1 MKKLILNQIKKFS
14 YSKSGEKMSTGLN
27 LIKELREKTGVG
39 FLDCKLALNENNNNL
54 EASIDYLRKK
64 GLAKA
69 SKKSSRE
76 ANEGV
81 VSVYNSKNK
90 TVLLKI
96 NTETDFA
103 AKNDVFLNFV
113 DEIGDIA
120 IKINSNIDREGFLDL
135 VYENKK
141 ISDRFTEIIS
151 KIGEN
156 ILLSDL
162 IIIEHD
168 DTNTAFYVH
177 NAYRSNSG
185 KIISIVKYS
194 TKKLDNFI
202 EKFSKNICMHIAASK
217 PEAIDIKD
225 LHPTLVEREKN
236 VQRESI
242 VSSGKPANIVEK
254 ILEGKMNKFY
264 SEVTLLNQTYIINPD
279 QTVRDAINE
288 ISKDYSYSLI
298 SYKLILV
305 N

>member
-1 MKKLILNQIKKFS
+1 
-14 YSKSGEKMSTGLN
+14 MSTGIN
-27 LIKELREKTGVG
+27 LIKELRGKTGVG
-39 FLDCKLALNENNNNL
+39 FLDCKIALKENNNNL

-69 SKKSSRE
+69 SKKSSRD

-81 VSVYNSKNK
+81 VSVYNTKNK
-90 TVLLKI
+90 SVLLKI

-113 DEIGDIA
+113 DEIGKIA
-120 IKINSNIDREGFLDL
+120 ININSKIDKYEFLDQ

-156 ILLSDL
+156 ILLGDL
-162 IIIEHD
+162 VIMEHN
-168 DTNTAFYVH
+168 DTNIAYYVH
-177 NAYRSNSG
+177 NSYRSNSG
-185 KIISIVKYS
+185 KIISLVQYS
-194 TKKLDNFI
+194 TKKLDTNI

-217 PEAIDIKD
+217 PEAIDIMNLD
-225 LHPTLVEREKN
+225 STLIEREKK

-242 VSSGKPANIVEK
+242 VSSGKSDKIVEK

-264 SEVTLLNQTYIINPD
+264 SEVTLYNQCYILNPD
-279 QTVRDAINE
+279 QTVREAINE
-288 ISKDYSYSLI
+288 LSKVYSYSLN
-298 SYKLILV
+298 SYKLISV

>member
-1 MKKLILNQIKKFS
+1 
-14 YSKSGEKMSTGLN
+14 MSTEIN

-39 FLDCKLALNENNNNL
+39 FLDCKIALSESNNSL
-54 EASIDYLRKK
+54 EESIDYLRKK

-69 SKKSSRE
+69 SKKSSRD

-81 VSVYNSKNK
+81 VSFYNTKNK
-90 TVLLKI
+90 TVLLKV

-103 AKNDVFLNFV
+103 AKNDIFLDFV
-113 DEIGDIA
+113 DEIGNIA
-120 IKINSNIDREGFLDL
+120 IKLNTNTDKDKFLEE

-168 DTNTAFYVH
+168 ETNIAYYVH

-185 KIISIVKYS
+185 KIISLVQYS
-194 TKKLDNFI
+194 AKKIDANI

-225 LHPTLVEREKN
+225 LDPTFIEREKK
-236 VQRESI
+236 VQRDSI
-242 VSSGKPANIVEK
+242 VSSGKPEK
-254 ILEGKMNKFY
+254 IIEKIIEGKMNKFY
-264 SEVTLLNQTYIINPD
+264 SEVTLLNQIYILNPD
-279 QTVRDAINE
+279 QTVREVINE
-288 ISKDYSYSLI
+288 LSNDYSYSLI
-298 SYKLILV
+298 TFKLLLV

>member
-1 MKKLILNQIKKFS
+1 
-14 YSKSGEKMSTGLN
+14 MSTELN

-39 FLDCKLALNENNNNL
+39 FLDCKIALNENNNSL

-69 SKKSSRE
+69 SKKSSRD

-81 VSVYNSKNK
+81 VSVYNTKNK
-90 TVLLKI
+90 TVLLKM

-113 DEIGDIA
+113 DEIGNIA
-120 IKINSNIDREGFLDL
+120 IKINSNTDKDEFLDK

-141 ISDRFTEIIS
+141 ISDRFTEIIA

-156 ILLSDL
+156 ILLGDL
-162 IIIEHD
+162 TIIEHN
-168 DTNTAFYVH
+168 DTNIAYYVH

-185 KIISIVKYS
+185 KIISLVQYS
-194 TKKLDNFI
+194 TKKFDANI

-217 PEAIDIKD
+217 PEGIDIKD
-225 LHPTLVEREKN
+225 LDPTLIEREKN

-242 VSSGKPANIVEK
+242 VSSGKPKNIVEK

-264 SEVTLLNQTYIINPD
+264 SEVTLFNQSYILNPD
-279 QTVRDAINE
+279 QTVREVINE
-288 ISKDYSYSLI
+288 LSKDYSYSLI
-298 SYKLILV
+298 SFNLILV

>member
-1 MKKLILNQIKKFS
+1 MNNIMTNIK
-14 YSKSGEKMSTGLN
+14 N
-27 LIKELREKTGVG
+27 LREMTGSG
-39 FLDCKLALNENNNNL
+39 FLDCKKAL
-54 EASIDYLRKK
+54 EANDQSIEKSIDYLRKK

-69 SKKSSRE
+69 SKKSSRD

-81 VSVYNSKNK
+81 VSVYNTKNK
-90 TVLLKI
+90 TVLLKV

-113 DEIGDIA
+113 DQIGNIA
-120 IKINSNIDREGFLDL
+120 IKINSNANKDEFLDQ

-162 IIIEHD
+162 IILEHND
-168 DTNTAFYVH
+168 SNIAYYVH

-185 KIISIVKYS
+185 KIISLVHYN
-194 TKKLDNFI
+194 TKKLDTNI

-225 LHPTLVEREKN
+225 LDPTLIEREKH

-242 VSSGKPANIVEK
+242 VSSGKPEKIVEK

-264 SEVTLLNQTYIINPD
+264 SEVTLLNQSYILNPD
-279 QTVRDAINE
+279 QTVREAINE
-288 ISKDYSYSLI
+288 LSKDYSYSLI

>member
-1 MKKLILNQIKKFS
+1 
-14 YSKSGEKMSTGLN
+14 MSTGLN
-27 LIKELREKTGVG
+27 LIKELRGKTGVG
-39 FLDCKLALNENNNNL
+39 FLDCKIALKENNNNL

-69 SKKSSRE
+69 SKKSSRD

-81 VSVYNSKNK
+81 VSVYNTKNK
-90 TVLLKI
+90 SVLLKI

-113 DEIGDIA
+113 DEIGKIA
-120 IKINSNIDREGFLDL
+120 ININSKIDKYEFLDQ

-156 ILLSDL
+156 ILLGDL
-162 IIIEHD
+162 VIMEHN
-168 DTNTAFYVH
+168 DTNIAYYVH
-177 NAYRSNSG
+177 NSYRSNSG
-185 KIISIVKYS
+185 KIISLVQYS
-194 TKKLDNFI
+194 TKKLDTNI

-217 PEAIDIKD
+217 PEAIDIMD
-225 LHPTLVEREKN
+225 LDSTLIEREKK

-242 VSSGKPANIVEK
+242 VSSGKSDKIVEK

-264 SEVTLLNQTYIINPD
+264 SEVTLYNQSYILNPD
-279 QTVRDAINE
+279 QTVREAINE
-288 ISKDYSYSLI
+288 LSKDYSYSLN
-298 SYKLILV
+298 SYKLISV

>member
-1 MKKLILNQIKKFS
+1 
-14 YSKSGEKMSTGLN
+14 MSTGLN
-27 LIKELREKTGVG
+27 LIKELRGKTGVG
-39 FLDCKLALNENNNNL
+39 FLDCKIALKENNNNL

-69 SKKSSRE
+69 SKKSSRD

-81 VSVYNSKNK
+81 VSVYNTKNK
-90 TVLLKI
+90 SVLLKI

-113 DEIGDIA
+113 DEIGKIA
-120 IKINSNIDREGFLDL
+120 ININSKIEKYEFLDQ

-156 ILLSDL
+156 ILLGDL
-162 IIIEHD
+162 VIMEHN
-168 DTNTAFYVH
+168 DTNIAYYVH
-177 NAYRSNSG
+177 NSYRSNSG
-185 KIISIVKYS
+185 KIISLVQYS
-194 TKKLDNFI
+194 TKKLDTNI

-217 PEAIDIKD
+217 PEAIDIMD
-225 LHPTLVEREKN
+225 LDSTLIEREKK

-242 VSSGKPANIVEK
+242 VSSGKSDKIVEK

-264 SEVTLLNQTYIINPD
+264 SEVTLYNQSYILNPD
-279 QTVRDAINE
+279 QTVREAINE
-288 ISKDYSYSLI
+288 LSKDYSYSLN
-298 SYKLILV
+298 SYKLISV

>member
-1 MKKLILNQIKKFS
+1 
-14 YSKSGEKMSTGLN
+14 MSTGLN

-39 FLDCKLALNENNNNL
+39 FLDCKVALNENNNSL

-69 SKKSSRE
+69 SKKSSRD

-81 VSVYNSKNK
+81 VSVYNTKNK
-90 TVLLKI
+90 TVLLKV

-113 DEIGDIA
+113 DEIGNIA
-120 IKINSNIDREGFLDL
+120 IKINSNTDKNEFLDQ
-135 VYENKK
+135 VYENKN

-156 ILLSDL
+156 ILLGDL
-162 IIIEHD
+162 IIIEHN
-168 DTNTAFYVH
+168 DTNIAYYVH

-185 KIISIVKYS
+185 KIISLVQYS
-194 TKKLDNFI
+194 TKTLDTNI

-217 PEAIDIKD
+217 PEAIDIND
-225 LHPTLVEREKN
+225 LDPTLTEREKN

-242 VSSGKPANIVEK
+242 VSSGKPEKIVEK

-264 SEVTLLNQTYIINPD
+264 SEVTLLNQSYILNPD
-279 QTVRDAINE
+279 QTVREVINE
-288 ISKDYSYSLI
+288 LSKDYLYSLI
-298 SYKLILV
+298 SYKLILA

>member
-1 MKKLILNQIKKFS
+1 MP
-14 YSKSGEKMSTGLN
+14 TGLN
-27 LIKELREKTGVG
+27 LIKDLREKTGVG
-39 FLDCKLALNENNNNL
+39 FLDCKIALKENNNNL
-54 EASIDYLRKK
+54 EASIDFLRKK

-81 VSVYNSKNK
+81 VSVYNTKNK
-90 TVLLKI
+90 TVLLKV

-113 DEIGDIA
+113 DEIGNIA
-120 IKINSNIDREGFLDL
+120 IKFNSNTDKDKFLDQ

-156 ILLSDL
+156 ILLGDL
-162 IIIEHD
+162 IILEHN
-168 DTNTAFYVH
+168 DTNIAYYVH

-185 KIISIVKYS
+185 KIISLVLYN
-194 TKKLDNFI
+194 TKKLDTNI
-202 EKFSKNICMHIAASK
+202 EKFSKNICMHIAAFK

-225 LHPTLVEREKN
+225 LDSTLIEREKN
-236 VQRESI
+236 VQRETI
-242 VSSGKPANIVEK
+242 LSSGKPEKIVEK

-264 SEVTLLNQTYIINPD
+264 SEITLFNQSYILKPD
-279 QTVRDAINE
+279 QTVREVINDLP
-288 ISKDYSYSLI
+288 KDYSYRFI

>member
-1 MKKLILNQIKKFS
+1 
-14 YSKSGEKMSTGLN
+14 MSTGLN
-27 LIKELREKTGVG
+27 LIKELRGKTGVG
-39 FLDCKLALNENNNNL
+39 FLDCKIALKENNNNL

-69 SKKSSRE
+69 SKKSSRD

-81 VSVYNSKNK
+81 VSVYNTKNK
-90 TVLLKI
+90 SVLLKI

-113 DEIGDIA
+113 DEIGKIA
-120 IKINSNIDREGFLDL
+120 ININSKIEKYEFLDQ

-156 ILLSDL
+156 ILLGDL
-162 IIIEHD
+162 VIMEHN
-168 DTNTAFYVH
+168 DTNIAYYVH
-177 NAYRSNSG
+177 NSYRSNSG
-185 KIISIVKYS
+185 KIISLVQYS
-194 TKKLDNFI
+194 TKKLDTNI

-217 PEAIDIKD
+217 PEAIDIMD
-225 LHPTLVEREKN
+225 LDSTLIEREKK

-242 VSSGKPANIVEK
+242 VSSGKSDKIVEK

-264 SEVTLLNQTYIINPD
+264 SEVTLLNQSYILSPD
-279 QTVRDAINE
+279 QTVREAINE
-288 ISKDYSYSLI
+288 FSKEYSYSLI

>member
-1 MKKLILNQIKKFS
+1 MNNLMVNIKNLRS
-14 YSKSGEKMSTGLN
+14 MTGA
-27 LIKELREKTGVG
+27 G
-39 FLDCKLALNENNNNL
+39 FLDCKKAL
-54 EASIDYLRKK
+54 EANEQSIKKSIDYLRKK

-69 SKKSSRE
+69 SKKSSRD

-81 VSVYNSKNK
+81 VSVYNTKNK
-90 TVLLKI
+90 TVLLKV

-113 DEIGDIA
+113 DEIGNIV
-120 IKINSNIDREGFLDL
+120 IKINSNTDKYKFLDQ

-156 ILLSDL
+156 ILLGDL
-162 IIIEHD
+162 LILEHN
-168 DTNTAFYVH
+168 DTNIAYYVH

-185 KIISIVKYS
+185 KIISLVQYR
-194 TKKLDNFI
+194 TKKLDTNI

-225 LHPTLVEREKN
+225 LDSTLIEREKN
-236 VQRESI
+236 VQRETI
-242 VSSGKPANIVEK
+242 VSSGKPEKIVEK

-264 SEVTLLNQTYIINPD
+264 SEVTLFNQSYILKPD
-279 QTVRDAINE
+279 QTVREAINDLP
-288 ISKDYSYSLI
+288 KDYSYSLI

>member
-1 MKKLILNQIKKFS
+1 
-14 YSKSGEKMSTGLN
+14 MSSGLN

-39 FLDCKLALNENNNNL
+39 FLDCKIALNENNNDL

-69 SKKSSRE
+69 SKKSSRD

-81 VSVYNSKNK
+81 VSVYNTKNK
-90 TVLLKI
+90 TVLLKV

-113 DEIGDIA
+113 DEIGNIA
-120 IKINSNIDREGFLDL
+120 IKINSNVGKNEFLDQ
-135 VYENKK
+135 VYENQK
-141 ISDRFTEIIS
+141 ISDRFTEVIS

-156 ILLSDL
+156 ILLGDL
-162 IIIEHD
+162 ITIDHN
-168 DTNTAFYVH
+168 DTNIAYYVH

-185 KIISIVKYS
+185 KIISLVEYN
-194 TKKLDNFI
+194 TKKLDTNI
-202 EKFSKNICMHIAASK
+202 EKFSKSICMHIAASK

-225 LHPTLVEREKN
+225 LDPTLIEREKN

-242 VSSGKPANIVEK
+242 ISSGKPEKIIEK

-264 SEVTLLNQTYIINPD
+264 SEVTLLNQNYIINPD
-279 QTVRDAINE
+279 HTVGEAINKL
-288 ISKDYSYSLI
+288 SKDYSYSLI

>member
-1 MKKLILNQIKKFS
+1 
-14 YSKSGEKMSTGLN
+14 MSTGLN

-39 FLDCKLALNENNNNL
+39 FLDCKIALKDNNNNL

-69 SKKSSRE
+69 SKKSSRD

-81 VSVYNSKNK
+81 VSVYNTKNK
-90 TVLLKI
+90 TVLLKV

-113 DEIGDIA
+113 DEIGNIA
-120 IKINSNIDREGFLDL
+120 IKINSNTDKYEFLDQ

-156 ILLSDL
+156 ILLGDL
-162 IIIEHD
+162 IILEHN
-168 DTNTAFYVH
+168 DTNIAYYVH

-185 KIISIVKYS
+185 KIISLVQYS
-194 TKKLDNFI
+194 TKKLDTNI

-225 LHPTLVEREKN
+225 LDPTLIEREKN

-242 VSSGKPANIVEK
+242 VSSGKPEKIVEK

-264 SEVTLLNQTYIINPD
+264 SEVTLLNQSYILNPD
-279 QTVRDAINE
+279 QTVREAINE
-288 ISKDYSYSLI
+288 LSKDYSYSLI

>member
-1 MKKLILNQIKKFS
+1 
-14 YSKSGEKMSTGLN
+14 MSTGLN

-39 FLDCKLALNENNNNL
+39 FLDCKIALKENNNNL
-54 EASIDYLRKK
+54 ESSIDYLRKK

-69 SKKSSRE
+69 SKKLSRD

-81 VSVYNSKNK
+81 VSIYHTKNK
-90 TVLLKI
+90 TVLLKV

-113 DEIGDIA
+113 DEIGNIA
-120 IKINSNIDREGFLDL
+120 IKINSNLDKNEFLDQI
-135 VYENKK
+135 YENKK

-156 ILLSDL
+156 ILLGDL
-162 IIIEHD
+162 IIIENN
-168 DTNTAFYVH
+168 DTNIAYYVH
-177 NAYRSNSG
+177 NSYRSNSG
-185 KIISIVKYS
+185 KIISLVKYS
-194 TKKLDNFI
+194 TKKLDTNI

-217 PEAIDIKD
+217 PESIDIKD
-225 LHPTLVEREKN
+225 LDPTLIEREKN

-242 VSSGKPANIVEK
+242 VSSGKPENIVEK

-264 SEVTLLNQTYIINPD
+264 SEVTLLNQSYVINPD
-279 QTVRDAINE
+279 QTVGEAINE
-288 ISKDYSYSLI
+288 LSNDYSYSLI

>member
-1 MKKLILNQIKKFS
+1 
-14 YSKSGEKMSTGLN
+14 MSTGLN
-27 LIKELREKTGVG
+27 LIKDLREKTGVG
-39 FLDCKLALNENNNNL
+39 FLDCKIALKENNYNL
-54 EASIDYLRKK
+54 EASIDFLRKK

-81 VSVYNSKNK
+81 VSIYNTKNK
-90 TVLLKI
+90 TVLLKV

-113 DEIGDIA
+113 DEIGNIA
-120 IKINSNIDREGFLDL
+120 IIINSNTDKYEFLDQ

-156 ILLSDL
+156 ILLDDL
-162 IIIEHD
+162 IIIEHK
-168 DTNTAFYVH
+168 DTNIAYYVH

-185 KIISIVKYS
+185 KIISLVQYS
-194 TKKLDNFI
+194 TKKLDTNI

-225 LHPTLVEREKN
+225 LDSNLIEREKN
-236 VQRESI
+236 VQRETI
-242 VSSGKPANIVEK
+242 VSSGKPEKIVEK

-264 SEVTLLNQTYIINPD
+264 SEITLFNQSYILKPD
-279 QTVRDAINE
+279 QTVREAINDLP
-288 ISKDYSYSLI
+288 KVYSYSLI

>member
-1 MKKLILNQIKKFS
+1 
-14 YSKSGEKMSTGLN
+14 MSTGIN
-27 LIKELREKTGVG
+27 LIKELRGKTGVG
-39 FLDCKLALNENNNNL
+39 FLDCKIALKENNNNL

-69 SKKSSRE
+69 SKKSSRD

-81 VSVYNSKNK
+81 VSVYNTKNK
-90 TVLLKI
+90 SVLLKI

-113 DEIGDIA
+113 DEIGKIA
-120 IKINSNIDREGFLDL
+120 ININSKIDKYEFLDQ

-156 ILLSDL
+156 ILLGDL
-162 IIIEHD
+162 VIMEHN
-168 DTNTAFYVH
+168 DTNIAYYVH
-177 NAYRSNSG
+177 NSYRSNSG
-185 KIISIVKYS
+185 KIISLVQYS
-194 TKKLDNFI
+194 TKKLDTNI

-217 PEAIDIKD
+217 PEAIDIMD
-225 LHPTLVEREKN
+225 LDSTLIEREKK

-242 VSSGKPANIVEK
+242 VSSGKSDKIVEK

-264 SEVTLLNQTYIINPD
+264 SEVTLYNQSYILNPD
-279 QTVRDAINE
+279 QTVREAINE
-288 ISKDYSYSLI
+288 LSKDYSYSLN
-298 SYKLILV
+298 SYKLISV

>member
-1 MKKLILNQIKKFS
+1 MP
-14 YSKSGEKMSTGLN
+14 TGLN

-39 FLDCKLALNENNNNL
+39 FLDCKIALKENNNNL
-54 EASIDYLRKK
+54 ESSIDYLRKK

-69 SKKSSRE
+69 SKKSSRD

-81 VSVYNSKNK
+81 VSVCNTKNK
-90 TVLLKI
+90 TVLLKV

-113 DEIGDIA
+113 DEIGNIA
-120 IKINSNIDREGFLDL
+120 TKINSNTDKYEFLNQ

-168 DTNTAFYVH
+168 DTNIAYYVH

-185 KIISIVKYS
+185 KIISLVQYR
-194 TKKLDNFI
+194 TKKLDTNI
-202 EKFSKNICMHIAASK
+202 EKFSKNICMHIAALK

-225 LHPTLVEREKN
+225 LDLTLIEREKN

-242 VSSGKPANIVEK
+242 VSSGKPEKIVEK
-254 ILEGKMNKFY
+254 ILKGKMNKFY
-264 SEVTLLNQTYIINPD
+264 SEVTLLNQSYILNPD
-279 QTVRDAINE
+279 QTVREVINE
-288 ISKDYSYSLI
+288 LSKDYLYSLI
-298 SYKLILV
+298 SYKLILA

>member
-1 MKKLILNQIKKFS
+1 MT
-14 YSKSGEKMSTGLN
+14 TGLN

-39 FLDCKLALNENNNNL
+39 FLDCKIALKENNNNL

-69 SKKSSRE
+69 SKKSSRD

-81 VSVYNSKNK
+81 VSVYNTKNK
-90 TVLLKI
+90 TVLLKV

-113 DEIGDIA
+113 DEIGNIA
-120 IKINSNIDREGFLDL
+120 IKINSNTDKYKFLDQ

-156 ILLSDL
+156 ILLGDL
-162 IIIEHD
+162 IIIEHN
-168 DTNTAFYVH
+168 DTNIAYYVH

-185 KIISIVKYS
+185 KIISLVQYS
-194 TKKLDNFI
+194 TKKLDTNI

-225 LHPTLVEREKN
+225 LDPTLIEREKN

-242 VSSGKPANIVEK
+242 VSSGKPEKIVEK

-264 SEVTLLNQTYIINPD
+264 SEVTLLNQSYILNPD
-279 QTVRDAINE
+279 QTVSEAINE
-288 ISKDYSYSLI
+288 LSKDYSYILI
-298 SYKLILV
+298 SYNLILV

>member
-1 MKKLILNQIKKFS
+1 
-14 YSKSGEKMSTGLN
+14 MSTGLN

-39 FLDCKLALNENNNNL
+39 FLDCKIALNENNNNL
-54 EASIDYLRKK
+54 EKSIDYLRKK

-69 SKKSSRE
+69 SKKSSRD

-81 VSVYNSKNK
+81 VSIYNTKNI
-90 TVLLKI
+90 TVLLKV

-113 DEIGDIA
+113 DEIGNIA
-120 IKINSNIDREGFLDL
+120 IKINYNSNKNGFLDQF
-135 VYENKK
+135 YENKK

-156 ILLSDL
+156 ILLGDL
-162 IIIEHD
+162 ITIEHN
-168 DTNTAFYVH
+168 DTNIAYYVH

-185 KIISIVKYS
+185 KIISLVQYS
-194 TKKLDNFI
+194 TKKLDTNI
-202 EKFSKNICMHIAASK
+202 EKFSKNICMQIAASK

-225 LHPTLVEREKN
+225 LNPTFVEREKI

-242 VSSGKPANIVEK
+242 VSSDKPEKIVEK
-254 ILEGKMNKFY
+254 ILEGKMSKFY
-264 SEVTLLNQTYIINPD
+264 SEVTLLNQSYIINPD
-279 QTVRDAINE
+279 QTVREAINE
-288 ISKDYSYSLI
+288 LSKDYSYRLI

>member
-1 MKKLILNQIKKFS
+1 
-14 YSKSGEKMSTGLN
+14 MSTELN

-39 FLDCKLALNENNNNL
+39 FLDCKIALKENKNNL

-69 SKKSSRE
+69 SKKSSRD

-81 VSVYNSKNK
+81 VSVYNSKNQ
-90 TVLLKI
+90 TVLLKV
-96 NTETDFA
+96 NTENYFA
-103 AKNDVFLNFV
+103 AKNEVFLNFV
-113 DEIGDIA
+113 DEIGNIA
-120 IKINSNIDREGFLDL
+120 IKIQSNTNKNEFLDQFH
-135 VYENKK
+135 EDKK

-156 ILLSDL
+156 ILLGDL
-162 IIIEHD
+162 IIIEHH
-168 DTNTAFYVH
+168 DTNIAYYVH
-177 NAYRSNSG
+177 NAYRVNSG
-185 KIISIVKYS
+185 KIISLLQYK
-194 TKKLDNFI
+194 TKILDNNI

-217 PEAIDIKD
+217 PEAIDIDD
-225 LHPTLVEREKN
+225 LDPTLIEREKS

-242 VSSGKPANIVEK
+242 VSSGKPEKIVEK

-264 SEVTLLNQTYIINPD
+264 SEVTLLNQSYILNPD
-279 QTVRDAINE
+279 QTVRDAIDE

>member
-1 MKKLILNQIKKFS
+1 
-14 YSKSGEKMSTGLN
+14 MSTGIH

-39 FLDCKLALNENNNNL
+39 FLDCKTALKENNNNL
-54 EASIDYLRKK
+54 EESIDYLRKK

-69 SKKSSRE
+69 SKKSSRD

-81 VSVYNSKNK
+81 VSFYNTKNK
-90 TVLLKI
+90 TVLLKV

-103 AKNDVFLNFV
+103 AKNDIFLDFV
-113 DEIGDIA
+113 DEIGNIA
-120 IKINSNIDREGFLDL
+120 IKLNTNTDKDKFLEE

-168 DTNTAFYVH
+168 ETNIAYYVH

-185 KIISIVKYS
+185 KIISLVQYS
-194 TKKLDNFI
+194 AKKIDANI

-225 LHPTLVEREKN
+225 LDPTFIEREKK
-236 VQRESI
+236 VQRDSI
-242 VSSGKPANIVEK
+242 VSSGKPEK
-254 ILEGKMNKFY
+254 IIEKIIEGKMNKFY
-264 SEVTLLNQTYIINPD
+264 SEVTLLNQIYILNPD
-279 QTVRDAINE
+279 QTVREVINE
-288 ISKDYSYSLI
+288 LSKDYSYSLI
-298 SYKLILV
+298 NFKLLLV

>member
-1 MKKLILNQIKKFS
+1 
-14 YSKSGEKMSTGLN
+14 MSTGIN

-39 FLDCKLALNENNNNL
+39 FLDCKIALKENNNNI

-76 ANEGV
+76 ANEGA
-81 VSVYNSKNK
+81 VSVYNNKNK
-90 TVLLKI
+90 TVLLKV
-96 NTETDFA
+96 NSETDFA
-103 AKNDVFLNFV
+103 AKSDVFLNFV
-113 DEIGDIA
+113 DEIGNIA
-120 IKINSNIDREGFLDL
+120 IKIDSNIDKDKFLDQT
-135 VYENKK
+135 YENKK

-156 ILLSDL
+156 ILLGDL
-162 IIIEHD
+162 IILEHKGA
-168 DTNTAFYVH
+168 NIAYYVH

-185 KIISIVKYS
+185 KIISLVHYS
-194 TKKLDNFI
+194 SKKLDSYI
-202 EKFSKNICMHIAASK
+202 EKFSKSVCMHIAATK
-217 PEAIDIKD
+217 PEAIDIND
-225 LHPTLVEREKN
+225 LDPTFIEREKN

-242 VSSGKPANIVEK
+242 ISSGKPDKIVEK

-264 SEVTLLNQTYIINPD
+264 SEVTLLNQSYIINPD
-279 QTVRDAINE
+279 QTVREAINQL
-288 ISKDYSYSLI
+288 SKDYSYRLI

>member
-1 MKKLILNQIKKFS
+1 
-14 YSKSGEKMSTGLN
+14 MSTGLN
-27 LIKELREKTGVG
+27 LIKDLREKTGVG
-39 FLDCKLALNENNNNL
+39 FLDCKIALKENNNNL
-54 EASIDYLRKK
+54 EASIDFLRKK

-81 VSVYNSKNK
+81 VSVYNTKNK
-90 TVLLKI
+90 TVLLKV

-113 DEIGDIA
+113 DEIGNIA
-120 IKINSNIDREGFLDL
+120 IKFNSNTDKDKFLDH

-156 ILLSDL
+156 ILLGDL
-162 IIIEHD
+162 IILEHN
-168 DTNTAFYVH
+168 DTNIAYYVH

-185 KIISIVKYS
+185 KIISLVQYS
-194 TKKLDNFI
+194 TKKLDTNI

-225 LHPTLVEREKN
+225 LDPTLIEREKN

-242 VSSGKPANIVEK
+242 VSSGKPEKIVEK

-264 SEVTLLNQTYIINPD
+264 SEVTLLNQSYIINPD
-279 QTVRDAINE
+279 QTVREAINE
-288 ISKDYSYSLI
+288 LSKDYSYSLI

>member
-1 MKKLILNQIKKFS
+1 
-14 YSKSGEKMSTGLN
+14 MSTEIN

-39 FLDCKLALNENNNNL
+39 FLDCKIALSESNNSL
-54 EASIDYLRKK
+54 EESIDYLRKK

-69 SKKSSRE
+69 SKKSSRD

-81 VSVYNSKNK
+81 VSFYNTKNK
-90 TVLLKI
+90 TVLLKV

-103 AKNDVFLNFV
+103 AKNDIFLDFV
-113 DEIGDIA
+113 DEIGNIA
-120 IKINSNIDREGFLDL
+120 IKLNTNTDKDKFLEE

-168 DTNTAFYVH
+168 ETNIAYYVH

-185 KIISIVKYS
+185 KIISLVQYS
-194 TKKLDNFI
+194 AKKLDTNI

-225 LHPTLVEREKN
+225 LDPTFIEREKK
-236 VQRESI
+236 VQRDSI
-242 VSSGKPANIVEK
+242 VSSGKPEK
-254 ILEGKMNKFY
+254 IIEKIIEGKMNKFY
-264 SEVTLLNQTYIINPD
+264 SEVTLLNQIYILNPD
-279 QTVRDAINE
+279 QTVREVINE
-288 ISKDYSYSLI
+288 LSKDYSYSLI
-298 SYKLILV
+298 NFKLLLV

>member
-1 MKKLILNQIKKFS
+1 
-14 YSKSGEKMSTGLN
+14 MSTGIN
-27 LIKELREKTGVG
+27 LIKELRGKTGVG
-39 FLDCKLALNENNNNL
+39 FLDCKIALKENNNNL

-69 SKKSSRE
+69 SKKSSRD

-81 VSVYNSKNK
+81 VSVYNTKNK
-90 TVLLKI
+90 SVLLKI

-113 DEIGDIA
+113 DEIGKIA
-120 IKINSNIDREGFLDL
+120 ININSKIDKYEFLDQ

-156 ILLSDL
+156 ILLGDL
-162 IIIEHD
+162 VIMEHN
-168 DTNTAFYVH
+168 DTNIAYYVH
-177 NAYRSNSG
+177 NSYRSNSG
-185 KIISIVKYS
+185 KIISLVQYS
-194 TKKLDNFI
+194 TKKLDTNI

-217 PEAIDIKD
+217 PEAIDIMNLD
-225 LHPTLVEREKN
+225 STLIEREKK

-242 VSSGKPANIVEK
+242 VSSGKSDKIVEK

-264 SEVTLLNQTYIINPD
+264 SEVTLYNQSYILNPD
-279 QTVRDAINE
+279 QTVREAINE
-288 ISKDYSYSLI
+288 LSKDYSYSLN
-298 SYKLILV
+298 SYKLISV